1 MYNKIDSNKSFVQRE
16 KGIANLW
23 ENKGVIEKVLI

>member
-16 KGIANLW
+16 KDIANLW
-23 ENKGVIEKVLI
+23 EKNGVNRKEF

>member
-16 KGIANLW
+16 KGIADLW
-23 ENKGVIEKVLI
+23 KDRGVIEKALI